1 MPLRTPS
8 DPIWIFLSAF
18 AIASFGGIASKLRS
32 KSELSVRVLFG
43 AFLYSGLCGLIV
55 ALAWYNYFDGKGN
68 IPFLLAISGLAGIGG
83 ANVLDMIKMLL
94 GGKLNITVEPRSGEP
109 HEPEGSDDE

>member
-32 KSELSVRVLFG
+32 KSELSFRALFG
-43 AFLYSGLCGLIV
+43 AFLYSGICGLIV

-83 ANVLDMIKMLL
+83 ANVLDMIKLFL
-94 GGKLNITVEPRSGEP
+94 GGKLNITVEPKLGDTRGQ
-109 HEPEGSDDE
+109 GDDDEH